1 MGGGGGRGLGKG
13 GGQLG
18 SRVVITWTVVWLSR
32 VASKLVTVTLYA
44 RSGQRGRCARVGCD
58 AFSDWPGCG
67 WEAVG
72 VTVGSGGTDSHLNL
86 GTGWGSGR
94 GLTAYASNRCFS
106 LLI

>member
-1 MGGGGGRGLGKG
+1 MWGEGGGKGIEEG

-18 SRVVITWTVVWLSR
+18 SRVVITWTVVWFSR

-72 VTVGSGGTDSHLNL
+72 V
-86 GTGWGSGR
+86 GWGWGELTHTSTLERGWGWGR
-94 GLTAYASNRCFS
+94 GLTAYASNRCFP
-106 LLI
+106 L